1 MTDKAG
7 RDRTLQSRT
16 VLVRRHSLV
25 TRITHWLNAVNLLL
39 LLMSGLQI
47 FNAHPELYWGQYGA
61 DGDPAVLTI
70 GARETESGLSGFI
83 RAGEAE
89 LSTTGVLGVSRSD
102 GEPTVRAFPAWITL
116 PSYQDLGAGR
126 GWHFLF
132 AWFFVL
138 NGLVYL
144 SSSFLSGHFRRNLA
158 PVRGQFSLRHL
169 AREIADHARLRFPE
183 GDAARHY
190 NALQKLT
197 YLIVIFLML
206 PAMLLTGLTMSPGM
220 DAALPWLVDLF
231 GGRQSARTIHFVT
244 ASLLAL
250 FVFVHVAM
258 VVLSG
263 PWNNLRSMVTGQY
276 AIRYREPRS

>member
-1 MTDKAG
+1 MTDRVG
-7 RDRTLQSRT
+7 RGRTLQSRT
-16 VLVRRHSLV
+16 VLVRRHSLI
-25 TRITHWLNAVNLLL
+25 TRITHWLNAVNLVL

-61 DGDPAVLTI
+61 DSDPAVLTI
-70 GARETESGLSGFI
+70 GARETESGLGGFI

-89 LSTTGVLGVSRSD
+89 LSTTGVLGVSLSD
-102 GEPTVRAFPAWITL
+102 GEPAVRAFPAWITL

-132 AWFFVL
+132 AWFFVF

-144 SSSFLSGHFRRNLA
+144 SSGLLSGHFRRNLA
-158 PVRGQFSLRHL
+158 PAPGQFSPRHL

-206 PAMLLTGLTMSPGM
+206 PAMLLSGLTMSPGM